1 MILSFDEAGALL
13 DEMAEEF
20 PPEFYDELNGGIA
33 LLPEAK
39 EDSEGEPGELY
50 IMGEYCNDM
59 MGKYINLYYGSF
71 AALAEQEDWTEED
84 WEDELYTT
92 LAHEFTHHIE
102 GRAGERGLERKDEQF
117 IEEFRAGR
125 GEWPPG
131 GRRSK
136 ARRTRL
142 RPPGLVL
149 YSAHPCWGT
158 TAKNS
163 SVCVP
168 SLTREWACPSGQ

>member
-92 LAHEFTHHIE
+92 LAHELTHHVE
-102 GRAGERGLERKDEQF
+102 HLANAHGLDDKDEEQLLQLMQ
-117 IEEFRAGR
+117 EYAEG
-125 GEWPPG
+125 
-131 GRRSK
+131 
-136 ARRTRL
+136 
-142 RPPGLVL
+142 
-149 YSAHPCWGT
+149 
-158 TAKNS
+158 N
-163 SVCVP
+163 
-168 SLTREWACPSGQ
+168 